1 MSKLYHKLIGV
12 TLLFLGKKQKRKRN
26 QMSDSPSSSPPAPS
40 ADSGSP
46 PDNSTGASAPPPA
59 DSAPPPTPPPDNSTG
74 GSAPPPANSAPPPS
88 PPADSTPPPD
98 SSSPPPATPPPVSE
112 PPPPPPDSPPPP
124 PPDAPPPADPTPVD
138 SGSPPPKPT
147 TSPPPPPEESESP
160 PPPPNEEDSS
170 PPPPPPEKS
179 SPPPSEKSS
188 PPPPEK
194 SSSPPSEK
202 SSPPPASSP
211 KAAPKKK
218 KKSPP
223 PPPGVPTKSPSA
235 PTKSPP
241 NAPPPLKAPHALPP
255 KSAAAGGPLKSPST
269 GVSSFPPPPP
279 NSNDNGYQGKTMA
292 GMAVA
297 GFAIIAVVA
306 VLFFVRRKKKR
317 NVDAY
322 SDSQYL
328 PPPNFSIQSD
338 GLLHGQNT
346 TKGYSVPGGYNTQQQ
361 SYNTQQQSDNTR
373 TSFGSQRGSQR
384 GYPPDSAVMGSGQTH
399 FTYEELM
406 DITEGFAQRNI
417 LGEGG
422 FGCVYKG
429 KLHDGKLV
437 AVKQLKVGSGQG
449 DREFKA
455 EVEIISRV
463 HHRHL
468 VSLVGYC
475 ISDVERLLIYEYVPN
490 QTLEHHLHGKGRPVL
505 EWAKRVRIAI
515 GSAKGLAYLHEDC
528 HPKIIHRDI
537 KQSSFFSKPFAVA
550 DFGLAKLN
558 DSTQTHVSTRVMGTF
573 GYLAPEYAQSGKL
586 TDRSDVFSFGVV
598 LLELV
603 TGRKPVDQYQP
614 LGEESLVEWARP
626 LLHKAIETGDFSD
639 LVDRRLQNHYVENEV
654 FRMIETASACIR
666 HSGPKRP
673 RMAQVVRALDSE
685 GDMGDISNGS
695 KVGQTS
701 SNDSGQYNSD
711 AMKFRKMA
719 FGFDDS
725 SDSGD
730 YSVRSSSR
738 GSYGAST
745 EFTRNESENRNFNNR
760 QF

>member
-1 MSKLYHKLIGV
+1 
-12 TLLFLGKKQKRKRN
+12 
-26 QMSDSPSSSPPAPS
+26 MSDSPSSSPPAPS

-537 KQSSFFSKPFAVA
+537 KSANILLDDDFEAQVA

>member
-1 MSKLYHKLIGV
+1 
-12 TLLFLGKKQKRKRN
+12 
-26 QMSDSPSSSPPAPS
+26 MSDSPSSSPPAPS
-40 ADSGSP
+40 SDSTPP
-46 PDNSTGASAPPPA
+46 PDNSTGGGSAPPPT
-59 DSAPPPTPPPDNSTG
+59 DSAPPPSPPADSTPPPDNSTG
-74 GSAPPPANSAPPPS
+74 GSAPPPADSAPPPT
-88 PPADSTPPPD
+88 PPSDSTPPPD

-112 PPPPPPDSPPPP
+112 PPPDSP

-138 SGSPPPKPT
+138 SGSPPPEPT
-147 TSPPPPPEESESP
+147 NSPPPPPPPEESEPP

-170 PPPPPPEKS
+170 PPPQPPPEKS

-194 SSSPPSEK
+194 SSPLPSEKSSPPPPEKSSPPPSEK
-202 SSPPPASSP
+202 SSPPPTSSP
-211 KAAPKKK
+211 KSAPKKK
-218 KKSPP
+218 KKSSP
-223 PPPGVPTKSPSA
+223 PPPGAPTKSPS
-235 PTKSPP
+235 
-241 NAPPPLKAPHALPP
+241 NAPPPLNAPHALPP
-255 KSAAAGGPLKSPST
+255 KSTAAGGPLKSPST
-269 GVSSFPPPPP
+269 GVPSFPPPPP
-279 NSNDNGYQGKTMA
+279 NGNDNGYQGKTMA

-322 SDSQYL
+322 SDSQYM

-528 HPKIIHRDI
+528 K
-537 KQSSFFSKPFAVA
+537 SFMPVA

-639 LVDRRLQNHYVENEV
+639 LVDRRLQNNYVENEV
-654 FRMIETASACIR
+654 FRMIETAAACIR

-701 SNDSGQYNSD
+701 SYDSGQYNSD

-745 EFTRNESENRNFNNR
+745 EFTRNESENRKFNNR
-760 QF
+760 QY